1 MEAGQVATEPPE
13 PPVDGAEGASG
24 DVPFDGSPEL
34 RKMAESCFNSADEAA
49 RRNNYDYA
57 IKLYSE
63 GLRYTL
69 DDVERG
75 HKPLYETALRRRAT
89 GRAGG
94 WSSKTATFK
103 SNMLQMAGK
112 KKDAFVSMEE
122 AMTGTPESY
131 VDLRALALAAFNLG
145 LKDTPVFFIEQA
157 MEMARKAGKLSEDL
171 FVQAAKIYEGRS
183 HFRQAMVCL
192 QEAEK
197 LDKLNTQRHMKR
209 IRDLAARVTMEKTR
223 IAEAESFRDQ
233 LLNAEQA
240 KESAGQKVRTVEDE
254 LIERADKMVLE
265 LKQQPND
272 LNLMIRIGDTYARA
286 SADESAM
293 KYYRQARAASGGAD
307 YRIKVKM
314 DDLTIRDY
322 RTKLRALDEKLLAA
336 PGDPAL
342 TAERVE
348 LIKKR
353 DQYELEV
360 YTERSRE
367 YPTDMSMRYELGR
380 RLYRLDQIEGAIGAF
395 QMALRDPK
403 HKIVSLNMLGKCFFN
418 RKMHQEAAAQFRAAI
433 TAHEFQG
440 DDMWKE
446 LRYNLGLTYEA
457 MKQLEKAIGCYSE
470 IVMLDFQYRDAAK
483 RLQELRAKL
492 EGDSNS
498 GPVLPDE

>member
-1 MEAGQVATEPPE
+1 MATEPPKE
-13 PPVDGAEGASG
+13 PPAGGAEGETQ
-24 DVPFDGSPEL
+24 FEGSPEV
-34 RKMAESCFNSADEAA
+34 RKMAEGCFNSADEAA

-57 IKLYSE
+57 ITLYLE
-63 GLRYTL
+63 GLRYNL

-94 WSSKTATFK
+94 WSAKTASFK

-112 KKDAFVSMEE
+112 KKDSFLSMEE
-122 AMTGTPESY
+122 SMTGTPESY
-131 VDLRALALAAFNLG
+131 VELQGLALAAFNLG
-145 LKDTPVFFIEQA
+145 LKAAPVFFAEQ
-157 MEMARKAGKLSEDL
+157 MLETARKASKLSENL
-171 FVQAAKIYEGRS
+171 FVQAAKIYEGRGYY
-183 HFRQAMVCL
+183 REAMVCL

-209 IRDLAARVTMEKTR
+209 IRDLAARVTMDKTK

-254 LIERADKMVLE
+254 LIERAEKLVVE
-265 LKQQPND
+265 LKQKPND
-272 LNLMIRIGDTYARA
+272 LNLMIQIGDTYARA
-286 SADESAM
+286 SADELAM
-293 KYYRQARAASGGAD
+293 KYYRQGRAASGGAD

-314 DDLTIRDY
+314 DDLVIREY

-336 PGDPAL
+336 PGEAAL
-342 TAERVE
+342 TAERHE
-348 LIKKR
+348 LVKKR
-353 DQYELEV
+353 DQFELEA

-380 RLYRLDQIEGAIGAF
+380 RLYRVNQIEAAIGAF
-395 QMALRDPK
+395 QMSLRDPK

-418 RKMHQEAAAQFRAAI
+418 RKMNQEAAAQFRAAI
-433 TAHEFQG
+433 EAHEYQG

-457 MKQLEKAIGCYSE
+457 MKQHEKAINCYSE
-470 IVMLDFQYRDAAK
+470 IVMMDFQYRDAAK
-483 RLQELRAKL
+483 RLQEIRAKL
-492 EGDSNS
+492 EGDSNT